1 MSAAPAG
8 PGSQKQAAAVPRRPG
23 SHKQAAPVAR
33 RAAWEETPGVD
44 VAQMRAARNFK
55 EEADEAWRNSQF
67 EHGAALYS
75 KALETLRFEE
85 DTAAEQAMCCL
96 NRAACNMQV
105 HEYGQVIADCCQ
117 VLDWDADNVTAYLRR
132 GLAYEGSR
140 RFSKAAADMREALSI
155 QSASGG
161 LRHTLAKKAKE
172 CLERCV
178 KAEPELREIPIPTR
192 ARITPPAHQ
201 QHPETIVVDTWEAPD
216 ESAAQSPAVLEQQL
230 LHTRLLFHLKERLVP
245 PDGNCLLHCVHGHC
259 ETLRALWLKYRLGR
273 FPSHIPKT
281 VHGWR
286 NALMQRVEAK
296 KSQLL
301 QLQHGVLESMLLRE
315 GQKQTTTEKQDNDL
329 VATFLRLN
337 RKDQVWLPNFCLHI
351 AAEMLHEIHLPAM
364 LVDSAGNLI
373 RVRVFRVDPMVQD
386 PAATETTPMLP
397 VHRILPPTLDDLGR
411 EPVPAARRHRPAPN
425 FNLNTPIVHVHDRTR
440 PDIFSLVVRNKN
452 NNHWDAEQVLDDIS
466 TKPPCLLL
474 HESISNNLSTWK
486 QDNKQD
492 EIIAD
497 QAVQSGAV
505 TRQAANANA
514 RYLQVLSC
522 TCAD

>member
-8 PGSQKQAAAVPRRPG
+8 PGAQKQAAAV
-23 SHKQAAPVAR
+23 
-33 RAAWEETPGVD
+33 
-44 VAQMRAARNFK
+44 
-55 EEADEAWRNSQF
+55 EA
-67 EHGAALYS
+67 
-75 KALETLRFEE
+75 
-85 DTAAEQAMCCL
+85 
-96 NRAACNMQV
+96 
-105 HEYGQVIADCCQ
+105 
-117 VLDWDADNVTAYLRR
+117 
-132 GLAYEGSR
+132 
-140 RFSKAAADMREALSI
+140 
-155 QSASGG
+155 GG
-161 LRHTLAKKAKE
+161 GG
-172 CLERCV
+172 
-178 KAEPELREIPIPTR
+178 
-192 ARITPPAHQ
+192 
-201 QHPETIVVDTWEAPD
+201 ETIVVDTWEAPD
-216 ESAAQSPAVLEQQL
+216 ESAAPSPAVLEQAL
-230 LHTRLLFHLKERLVP
+230 LRTRRLFHLNERLVA
-245 PDGNCLLHCVHGHC
+245 PDGDCLLHCVHGHC

-301 QLQHGVLESMLLRE
+301 QLKHGVLESMLLRE

-337 RKDQVWLPNFCLHI
+337 RQDKVWLPNFCLHI

-373 RVRVFRVDPMVQD
+373 HVRVFRVDPMVQD
-386 PAATETTPMLP
+386 PAATETTPLWP
-397 VHRILPPTLDDLGR
+397 LHRILPPNLDDLGR
-411 EPVPAARRHRPAPN
+411 DPFPAARRHRPAPN
-425 FNLNTPIVHVHDRTR
+425 FNLNTPRVHVHDRTR
-440 PDIFSLVVRNKN
+440 PDIFSLVVRNKD

-466 TKPPCLLL
+466 TKPPCLFL
-474 HESISNNLSTWK
+474 HASIPENLSTWK
-486 QDNKQD
+486 KENKQD
-492 EIIAD
+492 ESNAD